1 MHEILPLDAQWVLCP
16 KILPLD
22 AQGVLCTTTVI
33 PAKAGASA
41 DGTSIQKG
49 RATGKRHK
57 SPPKSSPL
65 MPNGCVAH
73 KTSPLMPKGCNG
85 QILPLDAQGGTKGG
99 LDSTILQITP
109 KAPKT
114 YPRRETPHYATL
126 KNSRSPNVPADAPA
140 GAQTQQ
146 QPRTRHQP
154 SLSRQ
159 PRA

>member
-1 MHEILPLDAQWVLCP
+1 MHNYRHSGESRRFSGRNVHPDREI
-16 KILPLD
+16 
-22 AQGVLCTTTVI
+22 CTTTVI
-33 PAKAGASA
+33 PAKAG
-41 DGTSIQKG
+41 IQKG

-57 SPPKSSPL
+57 SPPK
-65 MPNGCVAH
+65 
-73 KTSPLMPKGCNG
+73 
-85 QILPLDAQGGTKGG
+85 ILPLDAQGGTKGG
-99 LDSTILQITP
+99 LEPAIVQITP

-114 YPRRETPHYATL
+114 SPRRDTPHYATL